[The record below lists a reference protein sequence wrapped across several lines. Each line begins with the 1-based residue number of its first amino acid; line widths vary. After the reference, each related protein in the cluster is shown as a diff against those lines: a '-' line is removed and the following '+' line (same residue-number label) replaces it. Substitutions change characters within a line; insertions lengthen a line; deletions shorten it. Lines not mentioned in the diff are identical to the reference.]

1 MTVVKDITN
10 QVLVPKPNKK
20 ENKGSSFFIGRVRID
35 TTEDTTEI
43 NIKPVNR
50 IKQRHLDDSK
60 IIDTPWKEIK
70 DVY

>member
-1 MTVVKDITN
+1 MAKPRDITSE
-10 QVLVPKPNKK
+10 VLVPKPNKK

-35 TTEDTTEI
+35 TPEDTTEI
-43 NIKPVNR
+43 TINPINK

>member
-35 TTEDTTEI
+35 TPEDTTEI
-43 NIKPVNR
+43 NVKPVNR

>member
-20 ENKGSSFFIGRVRID
+20 ENTSNSFFIGKVSMD
-35 TTEDTTEI
+35 TPQDTTEI
-43 NIKPVNR
+43 NINPINK

>member
-10 QVLVPKPNKK
+10 QVLVPKINKK
-20 ENKGSSFFIGRVRID
+20 ENKGSSFFIGRLRIY
-35 TTEDTTEI
+35 TPEDTTE
-43 NIKPVNR
+43 NNVRPVNR